1 MNFGVWIPN
10 CRHLAT
16 PAIIRSTAI
25 RAEQL
30 GYDSVWVSDHV
41 VVPHANVVN
50 FGETIFDPLVT
61 LGVVAGVTNRV
72 RLGTT
77 VLIVPYRN
85 AVVTAKMISSLDALS
100 GGRVVFGISAGWV
113 AAESAM
119 LGVPFA
125 ERGAMTDEYLAAM
138 QELWTSREPSF
149 NGTYTQFG
157 GLVFEPK
164 PVQKPHPPIW
174 VGGHSRA
181 ALRRTAQ
188 FGAAW
193 HPINRPPAELRA
205 GRAELARLCQA
216 GGRSA
221 PPALALRNDIRVL
234 RPGQS
239 APASAHGGRV
249 LAGEPAAL
257 IEQIA
262 ELADCGV
269 EHLVLEFLAADG
281 RELDEQM
288 SSFAERVRPRV
299 A

>member
-16 PAIIRSTAI
+16 PDIIRGTAI
-25 RAEQL
+25 RAEHL

-50 FGETIFDPLVT
+50 FGETIFDPMVT
-61 LGVVAGVTNRV
+61 LAVVAGATSRV

-100 GGRVVFGISAGWV
+100 GGRVVFGIGAGWV
-113 AAESAM
+113 AAESVI

-125 ERGAMTDEYLAAM
+125 ERGAMTDEYLQAM
-138 QELWTSREPSF
+138 HELWTARAPSF
-149 NGTYTQFG
+149 AGKYTQFS
-157 GLVFEPK
+157 GLTFEPK

-205 GRAELARLCQA
+205 GRAELERLCQA
-216 GGRSA
+216 RGRSA
-221 PPALALRNDIRVL
+221 LPALTLRNDIRIL

-239 APASAHGGRV
+239 APASIHGGRV

-269 EHLVLEFLAADG
+269 EHLVLEFLATDG
-281 RELDEQM
+281 RDLDEQM
-288 SSFAERVRPRV
+288 SSFAERVRPRF

>member
-1 MNFGVWIPN
+1 MDFGIWLPN

-16 PAIIRSTAI
+16 PDVIRGTAV

-41 VVPHANVVN
+41 VVPRANVVN
-50 FGETIFDPLVT
+50 FGRTIFDPLVT
-61 LGVVAGVTNRV
+61 LAVVAGATTRV

-85 AVVTAKMISSLDALS
+85 AVVVAKMIASLDALS
-100 GGRVVFGISAGWV
+100 GGRVVFGVGAGWV

-125 ERGAMTDEYLAAM
+125 ERGAMTDEHLRAM
-138 QELWTSREPSF
+138 QVLWTSDEPSF
-149 NGTYTQFG
+149 AGTYTQFS

-164 PVQKPHPPIW
+164 PLQKPHPPIW

-181 ALRRTAQ
+181 ALRRAAE

-193 HPINRPPAELRA
+193 HPINRPPGELRS
-205 GRAELARLCQA
+205 GRLALARLCDTR
-216 GGRSA
+216 GRA
-221 PPALALRNDIRVL
+221 TPPALTLRNDVRVL
-234 RPGQS
+234 RSGET
-239 APASAHGGRV
+239 APASAHAGRV
-249 LAGEPAAL
+249 LAGEASAL
-257 IEQIA
+257 IDQIM

-281 RELDEQM
+281 RDLDAQM
-288 SSFAERVRPRV
+288 AAFAERVRPRLR
-299 A
+299 

>member
-1 MNFGVWIPN
+1 MKFGVWIPN

-16 PAIIRSTAI
+16 PDIIRGAAV

-50 FGETIFDPLVT
+50 FGETVFDPLVT
-61 LGVVAGVTNRV
+61 LGVIAGATNRV

-100 GGRVVFGISAGWV
+100 GGRVVCGIGAGWV

-119 LGVPFA
+119 LGLPFA
-125 ERGAMTDEYLAAM
+125 ERGAMTDEYLQAM
-138 QELWTSREPSF
+138 QELWTSTAPSF
-149 NGTYTQFG
+149 AGKYTQFS

-181 ALRRTAQ
+181 ALRRTVQ

-193 HPINRPPAELRA
+193 HPINRPPEELRA
-205 GRAELARLCQA
+205 GRAELTRLCQSR
-216 GGRSA
+216 GRA
-221 PPALALRNDIRVL
+221 AAPALTLRNDVRVT
-234 RPGQS
+234 RSGES
-239 APASAHGGRV
+239 VPASTHGGRV
-249 LAGEPAAL
+249 LAGEPARL
-257 IEQIA
+257 VDQIA

-288 SSFAERVRPRV
+288 AAFAERVRPKL

>member
-1 MNFGVWIPN
+1 MDFGVWIPN

-16 PAIIRSTAI
+16 PDIIRGTAV

-50 FGETIFDPLVT
+50 FGQAVFDPLVT
-61 LGVVAGVTNRV
+61 LGVVAGATSRV

-100 GGRVVFGISAGWV
+100 GGRVVFGVGAGWV

-125 ERGAMTDEYLAAM
+125 ERGAMTDEYLRAM
-138 QELWTSREPSF
+138 QELWTSPAPSF
-149 NGTYTQFG
+149 AGTYTRFD

-181 ALRRTAQ
+181 ALRRTAEL
-188 FGAAW
+188 GAAW

-205 GRAELARLCQA
+205 GRAEIAGLCQA
-216 GGRSA
+216 RGRAVPPALTLRNDVCVLGPGRSA
-221 PPALALRNDIRVL
+221 
-234 RPGQS
+234 RPS
-239 APASAHGGRV
+239 ARAGRV

-257 IEQIA
+257 VDEIA

-269 EHLVLEFLAADG
+269 EHLVLEFLSADG
-281 RELDEQM
+281 RELGEQM
-288 SSFAERVRPRV
+288 ATFAERVRPRV
-299 A
+299 G

>member
-16 PAIIRSTAI
+16 PDVIRGTAV

-41 VVPHANVVN
+41 VVPHGNVVN
-50 FGETIFDPLVT
+50 FGETVFDPLVT
-61 LGVVAGVTNRV
+61 LAVIAGATSRV

-100 GGRVVFGISAGWV
+100 GGRITLGIGAGWV

-125 ERGAMTDEYLAAM
+125 ERGAMTDEHLRAM
-138 QELWTSREPSF
+138 QELWTNRAPSF
-149 NGTYTQFG
+149 AGKYTQFS

-164 PVQKPHPPIW
+164 PLQKPHPPIW

-181 ALRRTAQ
+181 ALRRTAE

-193 HPINRPPAELRA
+193 HPINRPPAELRS
-205 GRAELARLCQA
+205 GRLELARLCQA
-216 GGRSA
+216 RGRST
-221 PPALALRNDIRVL
+221 PPALTLRNDVRVL
-234 RPGQS
+234 RPGES
-239 APASAHGGRV
+239 APASAHAGRV
-249 LAGEPAAL
+249 LAGEPAAVVDQL
-257 IEQIA
+257 D

-281 RELDEQM
+281 RDLDAQM
-288 SSFAERVRPRV
+288 TAFSERVRPRLR
-299 A
+299 

>member
-1 MNFGVWIPN
+1 MDFGVWIPN

-16 PAIIRSTAI
+16 PDVIRSAAV

-61 LGVVAGVTNRV
+61 LGVIAGATSRV

-77 VLIVPYRN
+77 VLIIPYRN

-100 GGRVVFGISAGWV
+100 GGRVVFGIGAGWV
-113 AAESAM
+113 AAESAA

-125 ERGAMTDEYLAAM
+125 ERGAMTDEYLLAM
-138 QELWTSREPSF
+138 QELWTARAPSF
-149 NGTYTQFG
+149 AGTYTRFD

-181 ALRRTAQ
+181 ALRRTAR

-205 GRAELARLCQA
+205 SRAELARLCQA
-216 GGRSA
+216 SGRA
-221 PPALALRNDIRVL
+221 VPPALTLRNDIRIV

-239 APASAHGGRV
+239 VPTSTHGGRV

-257 IEQIA
+257 IDQLA

-288 SSFAERVRPRV
+288 TTFAERVRPRFV
-299 A
+299 